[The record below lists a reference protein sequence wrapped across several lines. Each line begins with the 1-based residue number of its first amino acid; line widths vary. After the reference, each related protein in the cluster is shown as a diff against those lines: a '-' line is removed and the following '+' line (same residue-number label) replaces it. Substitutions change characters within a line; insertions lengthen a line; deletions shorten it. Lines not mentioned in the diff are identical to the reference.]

1 MVNWRPFSRSS
12 VVKQPEGTTG
22 RCVMEEEGGRL
33 IFSVVLR
40 QVLEVEGLLLQ
51 DLFQEDPGATT
62 CGCHDIAVK
71 NKNI

>member
-1 MVNWRPFSRSS
+1 
-12 VVKQPEGTTG
+12 
-22 RCVMEEEGGRL
+22 MEERGGRL

-51 DLFQEDPGATT
+51 DLLQEDRGATK